1 MLALSPPLF
10 STTYGWPLD
19 DLITQNLQ
27 QDCNEDN
34 SYHSL
39 LDFPANIQIQHEFE
53 QENSTSMSSKGAANG
68 NLDDPMKVAK
78 KLNHNASERDRRKRV
93 NELYSFLHSLLPM
106 SSDRTKKCL
115 GEERLLNTLHFQVHG
130 DHIVEAE
137 KLKENLCS
145 LYQQ

>member
-27 QDCNEDN
+27 QDCNEAN

-39 LDFPANIQIQHEFE
+39 LDFPANIQIQHEFA

-68 NLDDPMKVAK
+68 NNDDPMKVAK

-93 NELYSFLHSLLPM
+93 NELYSFLRSLLPM
-106 SSDRTKKCL
+106 SSDRT
-115 GEERLLNTLHFQVHG
+115 VHG

-137 KLKENLCS
+137 KLEKLGS
-145 LYQQ
+145 LYQQCYELLL